1 MEQWGGNVS
10 CIEVSARTGAGMQ
23 QLLETLALEA
33 EVLELKAS
41 KSARARGAVVESK
54 LDAGKGSMATILVQN
69 GTLHIGDPFV
79 CGVYAGRVRAMFDD
93 RGKQANSAGPPP
105 PCQVLGFDGT
115 PQAGDALTVVADATA
130 AS

>member
-1 MEQWGGNVS
+1 MP
-10 CIEVSARTGAGMQ
+10 

-41 KSARARGAVVESK
+41 KSAHARGAVVESK

-79 CGVYAGRVRAMFDD
+79 TLAVSVR
-93 RGKQANSAGPPP
+93 
-105 PCQVLGFDGT
+105 C
-115 PQAGDALTVVADATA
+115 LTIA
-130 AS
+130 ASR